1 MIKLLSLCSIEGD
14 LVTKLIPSKTL
25 HRVFLF
31 LKTFKTVI
39 NAAMSMLIFVCN

>member
-14 LVTKLIPSKTL
+14 LVTKLIPSKTQ

-39 NAAMSMLIFVCN
+39 YTAMNILIFVCI